1 MLEFTL
7 HAESK
12 FELIEEAAFTG
23 TTSVRL
29 KGNHIK
35 FRGTNGEGDPLPA
48 RQPIPA
54 ANEQIDRLV
63 AALDFLD
70 VWNWKSHYDP
80 VECGY
85 TVFDGM
91 SWSFS
96 ASIGGRECK
105 TAGSNAFPSFL
116 DAQEASL
123 DAERYAFLVYAI
135 RSTFAIDEHRKLFG

>member
-1 MLEFTL
+1 M

-23 TTSVRL
+23 TTSLRL

-35 FRGTNGEGDPLPA
+35 FRGTKGDGEPLPA
-48 RQPIPA
+48 RNPIPA
-54 ANEQIDRLV
+54 RNEQIDRLV

-70 VWNWKSHYDP
+70 VWNWKSNYHP
-80 VECGY
+80 IECGY
-85 TVFDGM
+85 TVCDGM

-105 TAGSNAFPSFL
+105 SGGSNAFPSFL
-116 DAQEASL
+116 DVHKASL

-135 RSTFAIDEHRKLFG
+135 RSTFAIDELEKLFG